1 MSPFTVSYLIVRDM
15 LSDANLP
22 SGSAPD
28 ISGKGIVNPVGTIL
42 SVAMMLRYSL
52 NLPEE
57 ALAVEAAVKAAIDS
71 GIRTKDLGGPV
82 GTKEMGDAVVA
93 QLEQILKA

>member
-1 MSPFTVSYLIVRDM
+1 LVTDIFI
-15 LSDANLP
+15 

-52 NLPEE
+52 GLPKE
-57 ALAVEAAVKAAIDS
+57 ANAVEKAVKNAIDN
-71 GIRTKDLGGPV
+71 GTRTKDLGGSA
-82 GTKEMGDAVVA
+82 GTKDMGDAVVA
-93 QLEQILKA
+93 ELEKILS